1 MRAMDRDLAEV
12 GPRRGAELGEA
23 GRHGNPGR
31 RDCWPELE
39 LGLQQRVVSH
49 GKEGEP
55 TGWKTSRVL
64 QGGKQGRHGRGGTEL
79 LSCRERALGGRRAPY
94 CRGA

>member
-64 QGGKQGRHGRGGTEL
+64 QGGKQGRHGRGEP
-79 LSCRERALGGRRAPY
+79 SCSPVGSER
-94 CRGA
+94 